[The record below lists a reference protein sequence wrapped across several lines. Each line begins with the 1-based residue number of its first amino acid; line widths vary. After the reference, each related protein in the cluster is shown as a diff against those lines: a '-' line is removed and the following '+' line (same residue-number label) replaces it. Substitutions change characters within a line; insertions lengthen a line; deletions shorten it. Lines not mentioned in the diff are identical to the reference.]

1 MGRNK
6 LRKFE
11 EMSSYPNVFQYPPG
25 VLDGKEFEMKGCW
38 RKLYFGNPAPVVLEL
53 GCGKGEYTVGL
64 GKLFP
69 GKNFIGVDI
78 KGARM
83 WSGAKQA
90 LDEHLPNVAFL
101 RTRIELL
108 PRFFAPGEVSE
119 IWITFPDPQMKKTG
133 KRMTSAC
140 FLRMYGELLGEGGVV
155 HLKTDSPFMYAYTRE
170 IIRINRLPA
179 LIETEDL
186 YRSRLA
192 DGILSIRTFYE
203 QQWLSRGMNIKYLR
217 FVCEPREE
225 YLEPDTVPEPDS
237 YRSFGRD
244 QRPVT

>member
-1 MGRNK
+1 MARSK

-11 EMSSYPNVFQYPPG
+11 EINHYPNVFQYPLG
-25 VLDGKEFEMKGCW
+25 RLHEKEVEMKGRW
-38 RKLYFGNPAPVVLEL
+38 REMYFGNPAPVALEL

-64 GKLFP
+64 GRLFP

-90 LDEHLPNVAFL
+90 LEEHLSNVAFL

-108 PRFFAPGEVSE
+108 PYFFAPGEVSE
-119 IWITFPDPQMKKTG
+119 IWLTFPDPQMKKIN
-133 KRMTSAC
+133 KRMTSTH
-140 FLRMYGELLGEGGVV
+140 FMRMYSELLGGTGII
-155 HLKTDSPFMYAYTRE
+155 HLKTDSPFLYAYTRGM
-170 IIRINRLPA
+170 IRVNSLPV
-179 LIETEDL
+179 LVETDDL
-186 YRSRLA
+186 YCSRPA
-192 DGILSIRTFYE
+192 DEILSIRTFYE
-203 QQWLSRGMNIKYLR
+203 QQWLARGMNIKYLR

-225 YLEPDTVPEPDS
+225 YLEPDIVPEPDS

-244 QRPVT
+244 QRPRP